1 MVFANNKKSNNYQK
15 RTRKIEK
22 WSDIISQSNIDV
34 SKSINYITTKQIKQI
49 TNENPRLMAKMDKIE
64 NLPKIF
70 RENSL
75 FLLPVSRKEYAI
87 VKGIGYHK
95 LETISDV
102 KPITHVTQV
111 PLSASLKAESE
122 GVLPEHANSCGLLG
136 KVTGTPNLIQTFRGR
151 TTTPNFSFDVN
162 GSQLTV
168 QRAQIEVDAWFE
180 NSEEIHII

>member
-111 PLSASLKAESE
+111 PLFCVFK
-122 GVLPEHANSCGLLG
+122 G
-136 KVTGTPNLIQTFRGR
+136 
-151 TTTPNFSFDVN
+151 
-162 GSQLTV
+162 
-168 QRAQIEVDAWFE
+168 
-180 NSEEIHII
+180 